1 MSNLQR
7 MMTKKKLLLLFSLFI
22 FVLFSIRT
30 TWYTQLAKPNH
41 FGAVSGVLDLRGF
54 DFSSDETITMNGE
67 WEFYPLR
74 LFIPAELKATNTQ
87 KNRSL
92 TQVPGKWVNSLHPDH
107 STNIGYGTYR
117 LRVLVTPDSSRTFSM
132 RLPGI
137 VSTSALYV
145 NGQLLA
151 RSGYPADSPEK
162 NISQVVPKT
171 VSFTTDKSEL
181 DIVIQVANYENKR
194 QGGIIRSIKIGSDK
208 AIEKEKWFSI
218 SMQIFVV
225 VVMALHAVYVC
236 MLYLIGIR
244 QKPLLSFLMLILSAL
259 IMTVVDDDKLLFF
272 LFPLPYEWNIK
283 LAYVSFVGVAAFLLS
298 FAKSLV
304 YHKMRFPLFRLFNWI
319 CTLCAISILLTSAST
334 TLLLSS
340 LYFCLPL
347 LASLILLVQSL
358 RTSRRNDSDA
368 IFLGLGVTSIM
379 TNVVGGFIKAIWW
392 PDIGYYPIDL
402 IVAFLMFASYW
413 FKRYFRASIQTA
425 QLAAKLQEAD
435 KRKDIFLANT
445 SHELRNPLHGM
456 ITIAQSVLEEW
467 DQPHSTKGKE
477 NLELLITVGK
487 RMSHVLNDLLDIARL
502 QENGVHLHTRELKLQ
517 AMAAGVTDM
526 LRFMLDGKPIQLIT
540 DIPDRFPEVVADENR
555 LSQILFNLLH
565 NAVKYTNEGTI
576 SISATLENGKAKISV
591 RDTGIGMDEETQKRI
606 FLPYEQGISPSADS
620 TGGIGLGL
628 SITKQLVELHG
639 GTIAVHAVPSQGSH
653 FFFTLPLAKKVDGA
667 ASEENEPVH
676 GEIAATTS
684 PLECPSSCAETFKPT
699 GDRPSL
705 LIVDDDPINLT
716 VLMNILSPE
725 QYEITKVTK
734 GKDALCLLESREWDL
749 VISDVMMPGMS
760 GYELSRMIRE
770 RFTLS
775 ELPILLLTAR
785 SQPEDIQTG
794 FLSGAN
800 DYVTKPVDTEE
811 LRSRVRA
818 LTEMK
823 KSARERLRME
833 AAWLQAQIQPHFLFN
848 TLNAIAALHLVDPK
862 RMNALL
868 VAFGNYL
875 KTSFDFANSG
885 RFVPLSHELV
895 LVRSYLYIEKE
906 RFEERLEVVWDVDE
920 SLSVQIPPLSIQPLV
935 ENAIRHGIMKRI
947 RGGVI
952 QIKIVDS
959 PDHVA
964 VTVADDGVG
973 MDEDTLLHLF
983 DPKQPS
989 SSGVGVRN
997 TDRRLKQLYGKGLQ
1011 IQSTPDQGTTV
1022 TFTVSK

>member
-1 MSNLQR
+1 
-7 MMTKKKLLLLFSLFI
+7 
-22 FVLFSIRT
+22 
-30 TWYTQLAKPNH
+30 
-41 FGAVSGVLDLRGF
+41 
-54 DFSSDETITMNGE
+54 MNGE
-67 WEFYPLR
+67 WEFYPLK
-74 LFIPAELKATNTQ
+74 LFSPAELKETNAQ

-92 TQVPGKWVNSLHPDH
+92 IQVPGKWVNSLYPDH

-117 LRVLVTPDSSRTFSM
+117 LHVLVTPDSSRDFSM

-151 RSGYPADSPEK
+151 RSGSPAESREK

-218 SMQIFVV
+218 SMQIIVV

-236 MLYLIGIR
+236 MLYLIGIK

-259 IMTVVDDDKLLFF
+259 LMTIVDDDKLLFF

-304 YHKMRFPLFRLFNWI
+304 SHKMRFPLFRWFSWI
-319 CTLCAISILLTSAST
+319 CTLCAITILLTSAST

-347 LASLILLVQSL
+347 LASLILLAQSL
-358 RTSRRNDSDA
+358 RTSQRNDSDA

-392 PDIGYYPIDL
+392 PDIGYYPVDL

-413 FKRYFRASIQTA
+413 FKRYFRASTQTA
-425 QLAAKLQEAD
+425 ELAAKLQEAD
-435 KRKDIFLANT
+435 KKKDIFLANT

-456 ITIAQSVLEEW
+456 INIAQSVLEEW
-467 DQPHSTKGKE
+467 DRPHSTKGKE
-477 NLELLITVGK
+477 NLELLVAVGE
-487 RMSHVLNDLLDIARL
+487 RMSLLLNDLLDLARL
-502 QENGVHLHTRELKLQ
+502 QENGIRLNTRDLKLQ

-555 LSQILFNLLH
+555 LTQILFNLLH

-576 SISATLENGKAKISV
+576 SLTANIENGFAIISV
-591 RDTGIGMDEETQKRI
+591 TDTGIGMDAETQKRI
-606 FLPYEQGISPSADS
+606 FLPYEQGVSHPADS
-620 TGGIGLGL
+620 AEGIGLGL

-639 GTIAVHAVPSQGSH
+639 GMLGVHTAPGEGSC
-653 FFFTLPLAKKVDGA
+653 FYFTLPLAKN
-667 ASEENEPVH
+667 ASREVPVQKELTRM
-676 GEIAATTS
+676 EIAVTAERPFSSDS
-684 PLECPSSCAETFKPT
+684 PPLPI

-705 LIVDDDPINLT
+705 LLVDDDPINLT

-725 QYEITKVTK
+725 SYEISKVTK
-734 GKDALCLLESREWDL
+734 GMDAISLLETREWDL

-785 SQPEDIQTG
+785 SQPEDIRTG
-794 FLSGAN
+794 FLAGAN
-800 DYVTKPVDTEE
+800 DYVTKPVNAEE

-818 LTEMK
+818 LTDMK
-823 KSARERLRME
+823 KSTQERLRME

-848 TLNAIAALHLVDPK
+848 TLNAIAALHVVDPD

-875 KTSFDFANSG
+875 KASFDFANSG
-885 RFVPLSHELV
+885 RLVPLSHELR
-895 LVRSYLYIEKE
+895 LVQSYLYIEKE
-906 RFEERLEVVWDVDE
+906 RFDERLEVIWEVDE

-935 ENAIRHGIMKRI
+935 ENAIRHGIMMRI

-952 QIKIVDS
+952 HIKIIEANDCVEI
-959 PDHVA
+959 
-964 VTVADDGVG
+964 TVADDGVG
-973 MDEDTLLHLF
+973 MNEDSLHRLYT
-983 DPKQPS
+983 PKQSS
-989 SSGVGVRN
+989 SSGVGIRN
-997 TDRRLKQLYGKGLQ
+997 TDRRLKQIYGKGLH
-1011 IQSTPDQGTTV
+1011 IQSAPDQGTIV
-1022 TFTVSK
+1022 SFTVSK